1 MCTKQ
6 AKVWIYA
13 REFKGDVE
21 LSNFE
26 LREEEVSDIVDGEFL
41 AEALFLSVDPY
52 LRTFQLQYSAGS
64 VMTGRQI
71 ARQVN

>member
-1 MCTKQ
+1 MSTKQ

-13 REFKGDVE
+13 REFKGNVE

-26 LREEEVSDIVDGEFL
+26 LREEEVSAIEDGEFL
-41 AEALFLSVDPY
+41 AQALFLSVDPY
-52 LRTFQLQYSAGS
+52 LRTFQLQYSTDT

-71 ARQVN
+71 AR

>member
-1 MCTKQ
+1 MSTKQ

-13 REFKGDVE
+13 KKFQGDVE

-26 LREEEVSDIVDGEFL
+26 LKEEEVRAIEDGEFL

-52 LRTFQLQYSAGS
+52 LRTFQLQYPIES
-64 VMTGRQI
+64 VMSGRQI
-71 ARQVN
+71 AK